1 MTKIITYIV
10 FTIIQLF
17 TFSCFA
23 QQEPAFIFTSNHM
36 NLINPAFASLDDESY
51 IRSTINKQWSGV
63 QFAPETQ
70 AISFGTPLGNNLNL
84 GLSIVNDKTFVEKET
99 FVGVD
104 LSYKLQLDR
113 FSDLYFGVKAGA
125 SNYNVNVAGLETY
138 NVAADP
144 ALSSI
149 SNFNPNVGIGV
160 VYKINT
166 FYVSLSVPKLL
177 NTVHAKNNEGYA
189 ALFSDTPHFYLGSGY
204 DLILDD
210 ANVFTLKPSVLFRY
224 VNGAPLS
231 IDLNTMLDYDN
242 KFELGFLYRTSSVVA
257 LKAMIKISNRFYA
270 GYGYE
275 MGSAQ
280 LASAGN
286 SNEFFMQFKF

>member
-1 MTKIITYIV
+1 MTKIVTYII
-10 FTIIQLF
+10 FSIIQLISLF
-17 TFSCFA
+17 CFA
-23 QQEPAFIFTSNHM
+23 QQEPALIFTTNHM
-36 NLINPAFASLDDESY
+36 NLINPAFASIDDETY
-51 IRSTINKQWSGV
+51 VRSSINKQWSGV

-70 AISFGTPLGNNLNL
+70 AISFGTTLGNNLNL
-84 GLSIVNDKTFVEKET
+84 GLSVVNDKTFVENET

-113 FSDLYFGVKAGA
+113 ISTFYFGVKMGA

-138 NVAADP
+138 NVTGDP

-149 SNFNPNVGIGV
+149 SNFNPNVGIGA
-160 VYKINT
+160 VYKFNT
-166 FYVSLSVPKLL
+166 FYVTLSIPRLL
-177 NTVHAKNNEGYA
+177 NTIRAKNKDGFA

-204 DLILDD
+204 DVFLDD
-210 ANVFTLKPSVLFRY
+210 SNEFTLKPSVLLRY
-224 VNGAPLS
+224 VNGAPFS
-231 IDLNTMLDYDN
+231 IDFNTMIDYND

-257 LKAMIKISNRFYA
+257 FKAMIKISNRFYA

>member
-10 FTIIQLF
+10 FSIIQLI
-17 TFSCFA
+17 TFFSFA
-23 QQEPAFIFTSNHM
+23 QQEPALLFTTNHM

-51 IRSTINKQWSGV
+51 VRSSVNKQWSGV

-84 GLSIVNDKTFVEKET
+84 GLSVVNDKTFVEKET
-99 FVGVD
+99 FIGVD

-113 FSDLYFGVKAGA
+113 VSNLYFGVKMGA

-138 NVAADP
+138 NVSADP

-166 FYVSLSVPKLL
+166 FYVSFSVPKLL
-177 NTVHAKNNEGYA
+177 NTVRAKNSDGYA
-189 ALFSDTPHFYLGSGY
+189 ALFSDTPHLYLGSGY
-204 DLILDD
+204 DVFLDD
-210 ANVFTLKPSVLFRY
+210 SNEFTLKPSVLLRY
-224 VNGAPLS
+224 VNGAPLA
-231 IDLNTMLDYDN
+231 IDLNAMIDYND

-280 LASAGN
+280 LANAGN